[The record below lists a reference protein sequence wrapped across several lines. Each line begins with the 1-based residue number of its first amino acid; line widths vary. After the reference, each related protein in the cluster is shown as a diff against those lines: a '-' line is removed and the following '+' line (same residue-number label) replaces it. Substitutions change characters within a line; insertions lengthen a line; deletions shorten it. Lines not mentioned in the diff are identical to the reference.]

1 MITHDFLKPLEDSQM
16 LPKRLATLG
25 YLCLAYHIINGSLHF
40 KDLLYQSSV
49 RPVETAGAGGY
60 IPQIFTKF
68 DLLQIEKILKK
79 LKIVKNSEPL
89 QNS

>member
-1 MITHDFLKPLEDSQM
+1 MIIHDFLKPLEDSQM

-49 RPVETAGAGGY
+49 P
-60 IPQIFTKF
+60 
-68 DLLQIEKILKK
+68 
-79 LKIVKNSEPL
+79 
-89 QNS
+89 